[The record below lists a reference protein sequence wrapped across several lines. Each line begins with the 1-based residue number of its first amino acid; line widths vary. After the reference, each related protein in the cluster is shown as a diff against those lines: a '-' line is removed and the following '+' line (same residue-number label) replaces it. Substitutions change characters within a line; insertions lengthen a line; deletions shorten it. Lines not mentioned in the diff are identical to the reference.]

1 MCVWQFIYLFK
12 VWGVFYMRFCLVN
25 DFFLV
30 VWENIST
37 LVTWNYYIKKIYP
50 WVVLANSC
58 PKINF

>member
-1 MCVWQFIYLFK
+1 
-12 VWGVFYMRFCLVN
+12 MRFCLVN